1 MNTKPDKVL
10 GASALGLTIEKL
22 ESALAAA
29 FPLVTIERAMI
40 EEPTANWS
48 VYDDKDDLVAFEG
61 KTWREL
67 PDAVLKRH
75 PTLPI
80 YAGDALFCTTLPA
93 FLRYLL
99 HERESFNDL
108 PFQLA
113 GQLTRRTDVDNKKL
127 DRRLSCLTTA
137 QRAAVGELLS
147 YLATVAPMDEIMGR
161 ALATWNMEGD

>member
-1 MNTKPDKVL
+1 MIERL
-10 GASALGLTIEKL
+10 EEALASAFPPITID
-22 ESALAAA
+22 
-29 FPLVTIERAMI
+29 RAMLD
-40 EEPTANWS
+40 EPTANWS
-48 VYDDKDDLVAFEG
+48 VYDDTADLVAFEG

-67 PDAVLKRH
+67 PADLLKRH

-127 DRRLSCLTTA
+127 DRRLSHLTTA
-137 QRAAVGELLS
+137 QRSAVGELLA
-147 YLATVAPMDEIMGR
+147 YLATRAPIDEIMGR
-161 ALATWNMEGD
+161 ALATWNT

>member
-1 MNTKPDKVL
+1 M
-10 GASALGLTIEKL
+10 IEKL
-22 ESALAAA
+22 EDALTSA
-29 FPLVTIERAMI
+29 FPPVTIDRAMI
-40 EEPTANWS
+40 DEPTANLS
-48 VYDDKDDLVAFEG
+48 VYDDRADLVAFEG

-67 PDAVLKRH
+67 PAALLERH

-127 DRRLSCLTTA
+127 DRRLSRLTTA
-137 QRAAVGELLS
+137 QRAVVGEMLV

-161 ALATWNMEGD
+161 ALATWNKEGE

>member
-1 MNTKPDKVL
+1 MLD
-10 GASALGLTIEKL
+10 
-22 ESALAAA
+22 
-29 FPLVTIERAMI
+29 
-40 EEPTANWS
+40 EPTANWS
-48 VYDDKDDLVAFEG
+48 VYDDTADLVGFEG
-61 KTWREL
+61 KTWPEL
-67 PDAVLKRH
+67 PADLLKRH

-127 DRRLSCLTTA
+127 DRRLSHLTTA
-137 QRAAVGELLS
+137 QRAAVGELLA
-147 YLATVAPMDEIMGR
+147 YLATRAPIDEIMGR
-161 ALATWNMEGD
+161 ALATWNT

>member
-1 MNTKPDKVL
+1 M
-10 GASALGLTIEKL
+10 IEKL
-22 ESALAAA
+22 DEALTYA
-29 FPLVTIERAMI
+29 FPPVTIDRLMI

-48 VYDDKDDLVAFEG
+48 VYDERGDLVGFEG
-61 KTWREL
+61 KTWPEL
-67 PDAVLKRH
+67 PAALLKRH

-80 YAGDALFCTTLPA
+80 YAGDALFCATLPA

-127 DRRLSCLTTA
+127 DRRLSRLTTA
-137 QRAAVGELLS
+137 QRAAVGEMLA
-147 YLATVAPMDEIMGR
+147 YLAEVAPMDEIMGG
-161 ALATWNMEGD
+161 ALATWNKEGEGHGGL